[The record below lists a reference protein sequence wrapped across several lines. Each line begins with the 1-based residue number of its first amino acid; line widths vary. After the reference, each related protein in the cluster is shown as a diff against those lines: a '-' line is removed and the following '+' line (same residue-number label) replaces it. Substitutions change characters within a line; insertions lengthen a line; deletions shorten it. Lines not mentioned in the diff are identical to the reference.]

1 MGYLRRIE
9 YTIMQKDSY
18 KILRNCAGCGCKT
31 KYISTKKFRVNA
43 NGKYIDVWLIYQ
55 CEKCK
60 HTYNLSVHE
69 RIKVT
74 DISKIEYKKFESNDL
89 QYALD
94 LGKNKQLFLKNK
106 ADIDWAD
113 LDHDI
118 VGNDMEFKKGDYIVL
133 CNPYQCKFR
142 IDKLVSNILRISR
155 NKAKSLEANGIIEI
169 MHNHLEGR
177 VEILIKAE
185 LFEVT
190 CK

>member
-1 MGYLRRIE
+1 M
-9 YTIMQKDSY
+9 
-18 KILRNCAGCGCKT
+18 
-31 KYISTKKFRVNA
+31 
-43 NGKYIDVWLIYQ
+43 
-55 CEKCK
+55 
-60 HTYNLSVHE
+60 
-69 RIKVT
+69 
-74 DISKIEYKKFESNDL
+74 
-89 QYALD
+89 
-94 LGKNKQLFLKNK
+94 GKNKQLFLKNK

-113 LDHDI
+113 LDHDIVGDDI